1 MTTCTSP
8 SEMMAEYDYVVV
20 GGGTS
25 GLVVAS
31 RLTEDPSV
39 RVAVLEAGMNR
50 LEDPRVNIPAMA
62 FQVHGTELDWKFQ
75 TTPQVSALCMTS
87 DFRP

>member
-39 RVAVLEAGMNR
+39 RVAVLARGRHEPTR
-50 LEDPRVNIPAMA
+50 R
-62 FQVHGTELDWKFQ
+62 
-75 TTPQVSALCMTS
+75 S
-87 DFRP
+87 